1 MMIENETLLENLNEW
16 FGYQSFRTGQRD
28 SITSVLEGNHTLSVL
43 PTGTGKSLIYQYC
56 GYSLDGLVLVVSPL
70 LSLMDNQVFQLNQ
83 SGEKRAAALNSMLSK
98 KERRLVES
106 RIDYYKF
113 LFLSPEMLQSP
124 WLLQKLNT
132 MKIALFVVDE
142 AHCISQWG
150 LDFRPEYLLLGEVR
164 EKLGNPLTLALTATA
179 PQLVREEIIHALH
192 LNDRETAIHLSSPN
206 RDNIFYQF
214 LEVDAHEKDSLL
226 VQMMAAYTPPG
237 IIYFSS
243 KKRAEEVC
251 WLLKQATTLRIDTY
265 HADRTS
271 EDRQTIQR
279 QFLNGNL
286 DVICATSAFG
296 MGINKQDIR
305 FVIHYHMPNAIEE
318 YLQEIGRAGRDG
330 EQSIATLLYS
340 QSDAVFKYKMIRE
353 TRLTETL
360 VANKYSEVELEAMAF
375 SDSDLAMLQIIT
387 AQALSPHSA
396 MQLIEKRIQTRVNN
410 FTAIGKLI
418 TRRDCKRKGVADYF
432 KYGDTE
438 KPDWCCS
445 SCQVDTAEL
454 LLSIKNSYNYS
465 KEEGKSND
473 NWKEIIKGLF
483 LL

>member
-1 MMIENETLLENLNEW
+1 MIEDETLLKNLEKW

-28 SITSVLEGNHTLSVL
+28 SITSILKGKHTLSVL

-70 LSLMDNQVFQLNQ
+70 LSLMDNQVLQLNQ
-83 SGEKRAAALNSMLSK
+83 SGEKRAAALNSMLSR
-98 KERRLVES
+98 KERNLVES
-106 RIDYYKF
+106 QINYYKF
-113 LFLSPEMLQSP
+113 LFVSPEMLQSP

-132 MKIALFVVDE
+132 LKIALFVVDE

-179 PQLVREEIIHALH
+179 PELVRDEIIQALH
-192 LNDRETAIHLSSPN
+192 VDSEKTDIHLSSPN
-206 RDNIFYQF
+206 RDNIYYHF
-214 LEVDAHEKDSLL
+214 LEVDGHEKDQML
-226 VQMMAAYTPPG
+226 VRMMTEYSPPG
-237 IIYFSS
+237 VIYFSS
-243 KKRAEEVC
+243 KKRAEETC
-251 WLLKQATTLRIDTY
+251 HLLKQATDLRIDTY
-265 HADRTS
+265 HADRTT
-271 EDRQTIQR
+271 EDRQIIQR
-279 QFLNGNL
+279 QFLNGDL

-305 FVIHYHMPNAIEE
+305 FVIHYHMPNSIEE

-340 QSDAVFKYKMIRE
+340 QSDAVFKYKIIRE

-360 VANKYSEVELEAMAF
+360 LDKKYSQEELEGMNF
-375 SDSDLAMLQIIT
+375 SDSDLAMLQIIR
-387 AQALSPHSA
+387 AQRLSSNNA
-396 MQLIEKRIQTRVNN
+396 MQLVEKRIQSRITN

-418 TRRDCKRKGVADYF
+418 TTAQCKREGVADYF
-432 KYGDTE
+432 KHNHDT
-438 KPDWCCS
+438 KPEWCCS
-445 SCQVDTAEL
+445 SCQTDASEL
-454 LLSIKNSYNYS
+454 LTGLRNTYNHSKDKTKKN
-465 KEEGKSND
+465 E
-473 NWKEIIKGLF
+473 NWKEMIKALF